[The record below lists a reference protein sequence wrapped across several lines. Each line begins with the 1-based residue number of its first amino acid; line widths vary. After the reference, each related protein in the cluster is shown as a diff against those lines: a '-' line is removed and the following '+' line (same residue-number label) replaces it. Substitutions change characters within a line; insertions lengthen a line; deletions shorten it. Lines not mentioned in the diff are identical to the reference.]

1 MAKILVVDPDLYLLG
16 CYKKLF
22 SEAGLEVCVAEDA
35 TSAMSQFGQ
44 CKPDLV
50 ILDMDLPGG
59 GGKSVLGRLRSMFMS
74 KVPVLFAAVNPV
86 ELLDLSADPDVYIV
100 KKDFKT
106 QVLLITV
113 KNILKIA

>member
-1 MAKILVVDPDLYLLG
+1 MAKILIVDPDLHVLE
-16 CYKKLF
+16 CYKNLF
-22 SEAGLEVCVAEDA
+22 SETGLELCVAEDA

-59 GGKSVLGRLRSMFMS
+59 GGKSVLGRLRSIFMS
-74 KVPVLFAAVNPV
+74 KVPVVFAAVNPV
-86 ELLDLSADPDVYIV
+86 EVLDMSSDPDVYIV

-106 QVLLITV
+106 QALLITV
-113 KNILKIA
+113 KRILKIT

>member
-1 MAKILVVDPDLYLLG
+1 MAKILTVDPDLYVLE
-16 CYKKLF
+16 CYKKIF
-22 SEAGLEVCVAEDA
+22 SEAGIEIFVAEDA

-50 ILDMDLPGG
+50 ILDMDMPGG
-59 GGKSVLGRLRSMFMS
+59 GGKAVLGRLRSIFMS

-86 ELLDLSADPDVYIV
+86 DVLDMSEDPDVYIV

-106 QVLLITV
+106 RALLITV
-113 KNILKIA
+113 KRILKIA